1 MIYTLMFGTPVSKE
15 GGDFGSLSMIIV
27 DNGVANQIVVN
38 PSGLFAGPDRVVPI
52 NAIAESSPDG
62 ITLNTTDVDWHSY
75 GAYNAEQYRDHEDVQ
90 PSFLLSGSFA
100 PSNAGLVD
108 RPPTEMRSDSAL
120 VPMNV
125 VLTTKTRVGDQ
136 GHLAGI
142 VTHTG
147 IPTELVLED
156 GGSIPFEQ
164 VSILDSEHI
173 TLGPKMERMDDAMLP
188 GSIGQPPE
196 ETE

>member
-1 MIYTLMFGTPVSKE
+1 
-15 GGDFGSLSMIIV
+15 
-27 DNGVANQIVVN
+27 
-38 PSGLFAGPDRVVPI
+38 
-52 NAIAESSPDG
+52 
-62 ITLNTTDVDWHSY
+62 
-75 GAYNAEQYRDHEDVQ
+75 
-90 PSFLLSGSFA
+90 
-100 PSNAGLVD
+100 
-108 RPPTEMRSDSAL
+108 
-120 VPMNV
+120 MNV
-125 VLTTKTRVGDQ
+125 VLTTETRVGDQ

-147 IPTELVLED
+147 IPTELLLEG

-173 TLGPKMERMDDAMLP
+173 TLGPKIERMDDAMLP